1 MKSAFK
7 ERQLSDYSATSQRP
21 KRNASTKGLGC
32 SNGLHWME
40 EKQLKKALYASLN
53 ETKKARLLD
62 ENTSEDSRE
71 QTPKTSVSAVVTK
84 KATDTDSK
92 RIKVHAQR
100 KFAQGSNPSSPM
112 PTPVKLLPPCRD
124 ARETVSQPSTLL
136 PCKRRPKTEDFL
148 TFLCLR
154 GTSALPPAL
163 DFMSG
168 TAFPGSSSS
177 SDRSSSPDLDAPVTS
192 TSAEIKDRGANAN
205 SHGGTTTAELRSA
218 AQRTSARVSKQ
229 DRRPL
234 RLDNGEEKQGT
245 EHRASRSATVKKIDK
260 KKVAP
265 EKLKEAC
272 KAGSISRS
280 HGKPSANMAALQEK
294 YKQRR
299 IAQRSAPSRKPSALG
314 LGGGHALRS
323 QATREASHS
332 SSKGALKTSCVK
344 PREQSTSVP
353 IIRHQISSKDEDMAA
368 KNRLVL
374 KRQLSVQLTR
384 LHPRIAAGLRLPIMA
399 NTGTGVVTRRRS
411 VGITPHLR
419 KAKMVPPIVDY
430 ESESEKDLSPLS
442 PPRSPVIAVQPRLR
456 AAGSKTLNASQK
468 PKGKITASAPASK
481 KKPTSVI
488 ARKLLSRATTRMR
501 PSSKARKATRCAMF
515 RRKTRS
521 LGPVKEYPLV
531 LALPTKRGAGRFG
544 GTVSK
549 NKADELAARFAK
561 SKAPLTKCSELVP
574 ISARASSVAVEQKIK
589 KGTIFRHNDS
599 MVKRSS
605 RRNSSECLKDTRSL
619 RQRGEVSAAQCT
631 RQTRR
636 ASIGVSEEAQKATV
650 AKRRRTEGSTSTTV
664 PNRVF
669 SDSDDEP
676 LIKMAG
682 RLSEKKTGLVDKAT
696 EDSNSQQNKSGSAQR
711 YGVLC
716 LPAPGILS
724 RRKAASAKSKSKPPQ
739 IDKSKLFKTSLS
751 SEGFSEPSPSS
762 LSETIADA
770 AGDPL
775 DTRAHFEDLESMSGG
790 VEALDALA
798 GEISQVMS
806 CRLSFGSAQEIQS
819 LMTSEFSGA
828 FDENVT
834 GAMLLGTQDSRSAS
848 FEGGL
853 NLLKRDD
860 TPSKIDASTNTSDE
874 GMALLAAS
882 TPEEVVMT
890 PEEVSVGTQTGICTD
905 GLSNDAGLQALQPT
919 ARRLSFTTSEANS
932 VAAQE
937 FSPEIQKSSPA
948 SPKSKPT
955 SPVQKLVPPLNCSTM
970 FDARADHTSVDLA
983 LEVNARN
990 SSKQTNTSLSAHA
1003 PSSKLGVAKAVPEM
1017 KGLHIS
1023 GAAKRTTVDAPVQ
1036 RHGSLNPT
1044 LGSRASVVRA
1054 SVARASVARAS
1065 AARATVAR
1073 ASFVRASAARA
1084 SAARASAARASA
1096 ARASAA
1102 RASAARSSAARSCV
1116 ARSSVAT
1123 ARAVRTSAVRS
1134 SVARASARANVTSDT
1149 RTSDTKA
1156 SNLRA
1161 SDVEATDAR
1170 TSNVRASVERAG
1182 DVSAGDRRMG
1192 IARAPKPCSA
1202 KMAFT
1207 FTKSGP
1213 SKRGKAASDETK
1225 RIKLT
1230 PLDSKKF
1237 PSVYDPACLVAAP
1250 TYRPTAD
1257 EMRDP
1262 ISYIT
1267 KIRPE
1272 AEKFGIC
1279 KIVLPPSFQPECKVF
1294 DDMRFTAYNQY
1305 IHKMLSRWGPNVQHM
1320 ACIKRCF
1327 TNQGITDDQPPLIG
1341 GIELDLSHL
1350 YHTVQNFGGIQQVME
1365 KKKWHRVADAM
1376 HIPKAAQ
1383 DRVSKVDDAYCKFV
1397 LPYDLLSVDEKKA
1410 IERQVVADR
1419 DRQMAADS
1427 EPSSTSADEEE
1438 EEEFSNECVAK
1449 VSRHFA
1455 SRASHGR
1462 MRQPPAWTDQS
1473 NTRKGRNMSLSVFSR
1488 VARNT
1493 MSMWYKHEPSTE
1505 EVEKDYWNLVID
1517 QRRHV
1522 CVHAGNIDSSVHG
1535 SGFPTNRLVQFAK
1548 HPWNL
1553 KVLTNNPGTVLRCM
1567 GPVSGVTIPTLHLS
1581 MLYTTGC
1588 WYRDPHCLPWVE
1600 YLHTGANKIWYSVPA
1615 HSSDRFRAAMK
1626 EIMPQ
1631 VCKDSV
1637 IWLPSDCA
1645 MVPPP
1650 QLVEHG
1656 CPLSRLVQEKGQFV
1670 VIFPGAFTSTIA
1682 CGYSV
1687 SESVYFAT
1695 QDWLLQAAECF
1706 EHMKASCEPPTFSF
1720 EKLILGIATE
1730 LRESLET
1737 CRWTLPLLRKM
1748 CENEQRYRTQLVEMG
1763 LKTFERLRFDEAAD
1777 PRKAKRPRL
1786 RPDNHECDFCRISCH
1801 VSMVVS
1807 MEDDILYCLE
1817 HAVHCLQ
1824 RKNMKSWKLL
1834 YTYDMDELRSI
1845 LRKLEQHV
1853 ESQDTSQMKVDSE
1866 SSPLKKKIA
1875 KKK

>member
-71 QTPKTSVSAVVTK
+71 QTPKTSTSAVVTK
-84 KATDTDSK
+84 KAADTDSK

-112 PTPVKLLPPCRD
+112 PTPVKFLPPCRD
-124 ARETVSQPSTLL
+124 SRETVSQPSTLL

-177 SDRSSSPDLDAPVTS
+177 SDRSSSPDLDAPLTS

-205 SHGGTTTAELRSA
+205 AHGGTTTAELRSL

-234 RLDNGEEKQGT
+234 RLDNGEEKQGA
-245 EHRASRSATVKKIDK
+245 EHRASRSATVKKVDK
-260 KKVAP
+260 RKVAP
-265 EKLKEAC
+265 EKLKETY
-272 KAGSISRS
+272 KAGNISRS
-280 HGKPSANMAALQEK
+280 HGKPSANLTALQEK

-299 IAQRSAPSRKPSALG
+299 IAQRSAPSRKPSALS

-323 QATREASHS
+323 QATHEASHS
-332 SSKGALKTSCVK
+332 GSKGAVKTSCVK

-353 IIRHQISSKDEDMAA
+353 LSRHSMPSKDEDMAA
-368 KNRLVL
+368 KSRLVL

-384 LHPRIAAGLRLPIMA
+384 LHPRIAAGLRLPIVA

-442 PPRSPVIAVQPRLR
+442 PPGSPVITVQPRLR
-456 AAGSKTLNASQK
+456 ATGSKTLKASQK
-468 PKGKITASAPASK
+468 PKGKVSASAPTSK
-481 KKPTSVI
+481 KKPTTSVI
-488 ARKLLSRATTRMR
+488 ARKLLSRATTRMQ

-531 LALPTKRGAGRFG
+531 LPLPTKRGAGRFG
-544 GTVSK
+544 GTVLK
-549 NKADELAARFAK
+549 NKVDDLAARFAK
-561 SKAPLTKCSELVP
+561 SKAALAKCSELVP
-574 ISARASSVAVEQKIK
+574 VSARASSVAAEQKNK
-589 KGTIFRHNDS
+589 KGTLFRQNDS
-599 MVKRSS
+599 MEKRSS
-605 RRNSSECLKDTRSL
+605 RRSSSDCLKDTRSL
-619 RQRGEVSAAQCT
+619 RQRSEVSAAQCA
-631 RQTRR
+631 RQTRK
-636 ASIGVSEEAQKATV
+636 AAIGVSEEAQKAPV

-664 PNRVF
+664 SNRVF

-676 LIKMAG
+676 LIRMAG
-682 RLSEKKTGLVDKAT
+682 RLSEQKAGLADKAT
-696 EDSNSQQNKSGSAQR
+696 EEDSNSQQNKSGSAQR

-716 LPAPGILS
+716 LPAPGMLS
-724 RRKAASAKSKSKPPQ
+724 RRKAASAKNKSKPPEV
-739 IDKSKLFKTSLS
+739 DKSKLFKTTLS
-751 SEGFSEPSPSS
+751 SERFSEPSPSS

-775 DTRAHFEDLESMSGG
+775 DTRAHFDDLESMSGG

-834 GAMLLGTQDSRSAS
+834 GAMLLSTQDGRSAS

-890 PEEVSVGTQTGICTD
+890 PEEVSVATQTGICNPD
-905 GLSNDAGLQALQPT
+905 RLSNDAGLQALPPT

-937 FSPEIQKSSPA
+937 FSPEIEKSLPA
-948 SPKSKPT
+948 SPKSKPA
-955 SPVQKLVPPLNCSTM
+955 SPVQKLAPPLNCSTVL
-970 FDARADHTSVDLA
+970 DTRPDHTSGDPA
-983 LEVNARN
+983 LEVDAST
-990 SSKQTNTSLSAHA
+990 SSMQTHTSLSTHA
-1003 PSSKLGVAKAVPEM
+1003 PSSKLGVVKALPEM
-1017 KGLHIS
+1017 KGCHIS

-1044 LGSRASVVRA
+1044 LGSRASV
-1054 SVARASVARAS
+1054 ARASVARAS

-1073 ASFVRASAARA
+1073 TSFVRASVVKASAARA
-1084 SAARASAARASA
+1084 SAARAR
-1096 ARASAA
+1096 
-1102 RASAARSSAARSCV
+1102 V

-1123 ARAVRTSAVRS
+1123 ARAVRASAVRS
-1134 SVARASARANVTSDT
+1134 SVARASARANIMSDA

-1161 SDVEATDAR
+1161 SDVEATDVR
-1170 TSNVRASVERAG
+1170 TSSVRASDARAG

-1213 SKRGKAASDETK
+1213 SKRGKAASDET
-1225 RIKLT
+1225 RRAKLT

-1237 PSVYDPACLVAAP
+1237 PSVNDPACLVAAP

-1397 LPYDLLSVDEKKA
+1397 LPYDLLSADEKKA
-1410 IERQVVADR
+1410 IERQVLADR
-1419 DRQMAADS
+1419 ERQMAADS

-1535 SGFPTNRLVQFAK
+1535 SGFPTNRLVQFSK

-1730 LRESLET
+1730 LRETLET

-1807 MEDDILYCLE
+1807 MQDDILYCLE

-1853 ESQDTSQMKVDSE
+1853 ESQDTSQTKVDSE

>member
-62 ENTSEDSRE
+62 ENASEDGRE
-71 QTPKTSVSAVVTK
+71 QAPKTTTSTVVAK
-84 KATDTDSK
+84 KAADTDSK

-112 PTPVKLLPPCRD
+112 PTPVKLLPPCRESRD
-124 ARETVSQPSTLL
+124 TVSQPSTLL

-154 GTSALPPAL
+154 GTAALPPAL

-177 SDRSSSPDLDAPVTS
+177 SDRSSSPEMDASLAS
-192 TSAEIKDRGANAN
+192 TTAEYRDRGASA
-205 SHGGTTTAELRSA
+205 GALWGTVPADVRTTAQRA
-218 AQRTSARVSKQ
+218 ATRVPKQ
-229 DRRPL
+229 DRRPF
-234 RLDNGEEKQGT
+234 RPESGEEKQAS
-245 EHRASRSATVKKIDK
+245 EQRSSRSATAKKMDK
-260 KKVAP
+260 RKIVP
-265 EKLKEAC
+265 EKSKDTLKP
-272 KAGSISRS
+272 GSISKCLS
-280 HGKPSANMAALQEK
+280 KPNGNLTALQEK

-299 IAQRSAPSRKPSALG
+299 IALQTGPSRKQSALG
-314 LGGGHALRS
+314 HDGGHVLRS
-323 QATREASHS
+323 RAVRGGVHS
-332 SSKGALKTSCVK
+332 GSKRAVKSSCVK
-344 PREQSTSVP
+344 SREQLGSALPNRHSVSG
-353 IIRHQISSKDEDMAA
+353 RDEEMAA

-399 NTGTGVVTRRRS
+399 SSGTGVVTRRRS

-442 PPRSPVIAVQPRLR
+442 PPRSPLIAVQPRSR
-456 AAGSKTLNASQK
+456 ATGSKTHNASQK
-468 PKGKITASAPASK
+468 PKSKVTVSTTTK

-488 ARKLLSRATTRMR
+488 ARKLLNRATTRMR
-501 PSSKARKATRCAMF
+501 PTSAVRKRTRCTMF

-544 GTVSK
+544 GTVAK
-549 NKADELAARFAK
+549 KKAEGLAAKSTKLKVPLTRSSELPQVS
-561 SKAPLTKCSELVP
+561 SKAS
-574 ISARASSVAVEQKIK
+574 SAAAQQKLK
-589 KGTIFRHNDS
+589 KVTVFSQNDGTL
-599 MVKRSS
+599 KRST
-605 RRNSSECLKDTRSL
+605 RRVSSEGTSDMRSL
-619 RQRGEVSAAQCT
+619 RQRSDATATKCKRETHKAIIGASEKTQKAIATKRRKVEVSASN
-631 RQTRR
+631 
-636 ASIGVSEEAQKATV
+636 ASSHL
-650 AKRRRTEGSTSTTV
+650 
-664 PNRVF
+664 F

-676 LIKMAG
+676 LIKVAG
-682 RLSEKKTGLVDKAT
+682 RLSEKKVLSAT
-696 EDSNSQQNKSGSAQR
+696 EKDCHSKQHKSGSAQKS
-711 YGVLC
+711 GVVT
-716 LPAPGILS
+716 PPVTGMLS
-724 RRKAASAKSKSKPPQ
+724 RKKAASVKDKNKLPE
-739 IDKSKLFKTSLS
+739 IDNSRFFKNSLV
-751 SEGFSEPSPSS
+751 SESFSEPSPSS

-775 DTRAHFEDLESMSGG
+775 DTRGDFDDLESMSGG

-834 GAMLLGTQDSRSAS
+834 GAMLLGTRDGRSAS

-874 GMALLAAS
+874 GMTLLATS
-882 TPEEVVMT
+882 TPEELVAT
-890 PEEVSVGTQTGICTD
+890 PEEVSVGTQTAVCDTD
-905 GLSNDAGLQALQPT
+905 APSSVAGLEAVSRT
-919 ARRLSFTTSEANS
+919 ARRLSFTGSETSAVEEQLS
-932 VAAQE
+932 LE
-937 FSPEIQKSSPA
+937 TQKSLPA
-948 SPKSKPT
+948 SPKSK
-955 SPVQKLVPPLNCSTM
+955 SSALPVQKSASPSNSTTKP
-970 FDARADHTSVDLA
+970 DTRAGSAGLGLSSESTTRL
-983 LEVNARN
+983 
-990 SSKQTNTSLSAHA
+990 SSKQAHSSTSVHGARLTAGKGAPEDKVAPPSLS
-1003 PSSKLGVAKAVPEM
+1003 S
-1017 KGLHIS
+1017 
-1023 GAAKRTTVDAPVQ
+1023 AAKRSAALDKGRILQ

-1044 LGSRASVVRA
+1044 LGSRASV
-1054 SVARASVARAS
+1054 
-1065 AARATVAR
+1065 T
-1073 ASFVRASAARA
+1073 
-1084 SAARASAARASA
+1084 
-1096 ARASAA
+1096 
-1102 RASAARSSAARSCV
+1102 
-1116 ARSSVAT
+1116 
-1123 ARAVRTSAVRS
+1123 
-1134 SVARASARANVTSDT
+1134 
-1149 RTSDTKA
+1149 
-1156 SNLRA
+1156 
-1161 SDVEATDAR
+1161 
-1170 TSNVRASVERAG
+1170 
-1182 DVSAGDRRMG
+1182 
-1192 IARAPKPCSA
+1192 RAPKFSPA
-1202 KMAFT
+1202 RVAPVPKP
-1207 FTKSGP
+1207 GP
-1213 SKRGKAASDETK
+1213 SKRSKTASDEP
-1225 RIKLT
+1225 RRAKLT

-1237 PSVYDPACLVAAP
+1237 PSENDPACLVAAP

-1262 ISYIT
+1262 ISYIS

-1279 KIVLPPSFQPECKVF
+1279 RIILPPSFQPECKVF

-1305 IHKMLSRWGPNVQHM
+1305 IHKMLSRWGPNVQHT

-1327 TNQGITDDQPPLIG
+1327 TKQGITDDQPPLIG
-1341 GIELDLSHL
+1341 GIELDLSYL

-1397 LPYDLLSVDEKKA
+1397 LPYDLLSADEKKA
-1410 IERQVVADR
+1410 IELEVLADR
-1419 DRQMAADS
+1419 ERQMAADS
-1427 EPSSTSADEEE
+1427 EPSSTSADEDE

-1455 SRASHGR
+1455 SLGSHGR
-1462 MRQPPAWTDQS
+1462 MKQPPAWTDQS
-1473 NTRKGRNMSLSVFSR
+1473 NTRKGRSMSLSVFSR

-1535 SGFPTNRLVQFAK
+1535 SGFPTNRLVPFAK

-1615 HSSDRFRAAMK
+1615 HSSDRFRSAMK

-1631 VCKDSV
+1631 VCKDSA

-1695 QDWLLQAAECF
+1695 QDWLLQASECF

-1720 EKLILGIATE
+1720 EKLLLGIASE
-1730 LRESLET
+1730 LRENLET
-1737 CRWTLPLLRKM
+1737 CRWTLPLLQEM
-1748 CENEQRYRTQLVEMG
+1748 CEKEQRYRTQLVEMG
-1763 LKTFERLRFDEAAD
+1763 LKTFERLSTEDTAD
-1777 PRKAKRPRL
+1777 PKKSKRPRL
-1786 RPDNHECDFCRISCH
+1786 RPEDSNHECDFCRINCH
-1801 VSMVVS
+1801 VSMVVNLQ
-1807 MEDDILYCLE
+1807 DDCLYCLE

-1834 YTYDMDELRSI
+1834 YAYDMDELRSI
-1845 LRKLEQHV
+1845 LRKLEEHI
-1853 ESQDTSQMKVDSE
+1853 ESAEASQMKTDSE
-1866 SSPLKKKIA
+1866 PSLSKKKVP

>member
-71 QTPKTSVSAVVTK
+71 QTPKTSTSTVVAK
-84 KATDTDSK
+84 KAADTDSK

-124 ARETVSQPSTLL
+124 SRETGGQPSTLL

-168 TAFPGSSSS
+168 AAFPGSSSS
-177 SDRSSSPDLDAPVTS
+177 SNRSSSPDFDAPVTS
-192 TSAEIKDRGANAN
+192 NSAESKDRGASANA
-205 SHGGTTTAELRSA
+205 HGGTASAELRSQV
-218 AQRTSARVSKQ
+218 QRSSTRVSKL
-229 DRRPL
+229 DRRPS
-234 RLDNGEEKQGT
+234 RLDNGEEKQGA
-245 EHRASRSATVKKIDK
+245 EQRASRSATMKKMDK

-265 EKLKEAC
+265 EKLREVY
-272 KAGSISRS
+272 KAGSMSRS
-280 HGKPSANMAALQEK
+280 HSKPSGNITALQEK
-294 YKQRR
+294 YKQQR
-299 IAQRSAPSRKPSALG
+299 IAQQSASPRKGSALG

-323 QATREASHS
+323 HATREASQLG
-332 SSKGALKTSCVK
+332 SKGAVKTSCGK
-344 PREQSTSVP
+344 LREQSTSLPLSRHPVP
-353 IIRHQISSKDEDMAA
+353 SKDEDVAA
-368 KNRLVL
+368 KSRLVL
-374 KRQLSVQLTR
+374 KKQLSVQLTR
-384 LHPRIAAGLRLPIMA
+384 LHPRIAAGLRYPFVT
-399 NTGTGVVTRRRS
+399 NTGGGVVTRRRS

-442 PPRSPVIAVQPRLR
+442 PPRSPVITVQSKSR
-456 AAGSKTLNASQK
+456 AAGSKTLSAPQK
-468 PKGKITASAPASK
+468 PKGKVTVSGPTTK
-481 KKPTSVI
+481 RKPTTSVI

-501 PSSKARKATRCAMF
+501 PSSKARKVTRCAMF

-531 LALPTKRGAGRFG
+531 LALPTKRGAGRSG
-544 GTVSK
+544 STVAK
-549 NKADELAARFAK
+549 KKAADELAAKFAK
-561 SKAPLTKCSELVP
+561 SKASLMKSSELGPVSSRTS
-574 ISARASSVAVEQKIK
+574 SAAVHKSTK
-589 KGTIFRHNDS
+589 KGILFRRNES

-605 RRNSSECLKDTRSL
+605 RRVLSELVKDTRCL
-619 RQRGEVSAAQCT
+619 RQRSETSSADST
-631 RQTRR
+631 RRTRR
-636 ASIGVSEEAQKATV
+636 ASVGTSEDSQKTTV
-650 AKRRRTEGSTSTTV
+650 AKRRRTEGSTSITV
-664 PNRVF
+664 SNRVF

-676 LIKMAG
+676 LIRMTG
-682 RLSEKKTGLVDKAT
+682 RHPERKGGLSDRVIEK
-696 EDSNSQQNKSGSAQR
+696 DSDSQQTKSSSVQR
-711 YGVLC
+711 CVSS
-716 LPAPGILS
+716 LPTSGMLS
-724 RRKAASAKSKSKPPQ
+724 RRKQVSAKNKSKPPVA
-739 IDKSKLFKTSLS
+739 DKSKLLKTNLP
-751 SEGFSEPSPSS
+751 SECFSEPSPSS

-775 DTRAHFEDLESMSGG
+775 DTQAHFDDLESMSGG

-834 GAMLLGTQDSRSAS
+834 GAMLLSTQDGRSAS

-860 TPSKIDASTNTSDE
+860 TPSKIDASTNTSEE
-874 GMALLAAS
+874 GMALLAVS
-882 TPEEVVMT
+882 TPEELVTM
-890 PEEVSVGTQTGICTD
+890 PEEVSVGTQTGTSDID
-905 GLSNDAGLQALQPT
+905 GQSKEGLPPT
-919 ARRLSFTTSEANS
+919 ARRLFFTALEASSATSH
-932 VAAQE
+932 E
-937 FSPEIQKSSPA
+937 FSPEIQKSLPA

-955 SPVQKLVPPLNCSTM
+955 SSPVQSVSHICSTKL
-970 FDARADHTSVDLA
+970 DTRADHTNMDPA
-983 LEVNARN
+983 LEIDTRTSSMQSHISLSTHAS
-990 SSKQTNTSLSAHA
+990 SSKF
-1003 PSSKLGVAKAVPEM
+1003 GVTKAVPET
-1017 KGLHIS
+1017 KGCRVS
-1023 GAAKRTTVDAPVQ
+1023 GAAKMAVVIAPMQ
-1036 RHGSLNPT
+1036 RHGSLNPMP
-1044 LGSRASVVRA
+1044 GSRAGVARASVAKVNAARASAVRA
-1054 SVARASVARAS
+1054 SVARAN
-1065 AARATVAR
+1065 AARAN
-1073 ASFVRASAARA
+1073 FVRANAAKA
-1084 SAARASAARASA
+1084 SAVRAR
-1096 ARASAA
+1096 
-1102 RASAARSSAARSCV
+1102 V
-1116 ARSSVAT
+1116 ARSSVAM
-1123 ARAVRTSAVRS
+1123 ARDAKGSVMRADIVKASAVS
-1134 SVARASARANVTSDT
+1134 ANAMSDARASDA
-1149 RTSDTKA
+1149 KA
-1156 SNLRA
+1156 SSLR
-1161 SDVEATDAR
+1161 TG
-1170 TSNVRASVERAG
+1170 NVRASDE
-1182 DVSAGDRRMG
+1182 SAGDSRVS
-1192 IARAPKPCSA
+1192 IARGPKSCSS
-1202 KMAFT
+1202 KMT
-1207 FTKSGP
+1207 FSFAKSG
-1213 SKRGKAASDETK
+1213 SKRGKVSSDET
-1225 RIKLT
+1225 RRVKLT

-1237 PSVYDPACLVAAP
+1237 PSLNDPACLVAAP

-1305 IHKMLSRWGPNVQHM
+1305 IHKMLSRWGPNVQHT

-1397 LPYDLLSVDEKKA
+1397 LPYDLLSGDEKKA
-1410 IERQVVADR
+1410 IERQVLADR
-1419 DRQMAADS
+1419 ERQMAADS

-1449 VSRHFA
+1449 ASRYFA

-1535 SGFPTNRLVQFAK
+1535 SGFPTNRLVPFSK

-1588 WYRDPHCLPWVE
+1588 WYRDPHCLPWIE

-1730 LRESLET
+1730 LRESLDT

-1763 LKTFERLRFDEAAD
+1763 LKTFERLRFDEAAE
-1777 PRKAKRPRL
+1777 PKKAKRPRL
-1786 RPDNHECDFCRISCH
+1786 RPEDSNHECDFCRISCH
-1801 VSMVVS
+1801 ISMVVS
-1807 MEDDILYCLE
+1807 MQDDILYCLE

-1853 ESQDTSQMKVDSE
+1853 ESQESSQMKVDSE
-1866 SSPLKKKIA
+1866 SSPLKKKLA

>member
-1 MKSAFK
+1 
-7 ERQLSDYSATSQRP
+7 
-21 KRNASTKGLGC
+21 
-32 SNGLHWME
+32 
-40 EKQLKKALYASLN
+40 
-53 ETKKARLLD
+53 
-62 ENTSEDSRE
+62 
-71 QTPKTSVSAVVTK
+71 
-84 KATDTDSK
+84 
-92 RIKVHAQR
+92 
-100 KFAQGSNPSSPM
+100 
-112 PTPVKLLPPCRD
+112 
-124 ARETVSQPSTLL
+124 
-136 PCKRRPKTEDFL
+136 
-148 TFLCLR
+148 
-154 GTSALPPAL
+154 
-163 DFMSG
+163 MSG

-177 SDRSSSPDLDAPVTS
+177 SDRSSSPDLDAPLTS

-205 SHGGTTTAELRSA
+205 AHGGTTTAELRSL

-234 RLDNGEEKQGT
+234 RLDNGEEKQGA
-245 EHRASRSATVKKIDK
+245 EHRASRSATVKKVDK
-260 KKVAP
+260 RKVAP
-265 EKLKEAC
+265 EKLKETY

-280 HGKPSANMAALQEK
+280 HGKPSANLTALQEK

-299 IAQRSAPSRKPSALG
+299 IAQRSAPSRKPSALS

-323 QATREASHS
+323 QATHEASHS
-332 SSKGALKTSCVK
+332 GSKGAVKTSCVK
-344 PREQSTSVP
+344 PREQSTSVSLS
-353 IIRHQISSKDEDMAA
+353 RHTMPSKDEDMAA
-368 KNRLVL
+368 KSRLVL

-384 LHPRIAAGLRLPIMA
+384 LHPRIAAGLRLPIVA

-411 VGITPHLR
+411 
-419 KAKMVPPIVDY
+419 
-430 ESESEKDLSPLS
+430 SEKDLSPLS
-442 PPRSPVIAVQPRLR
+442 PPGSPVITVQPRLR
-456 AAGSKTLNASQK
+456 ATGSKTLNTSQK
-468 PKGKITASAPASK
+468 PKGKVSASASTSK
-481 KKPTSVI
+481 KKPTTSVI
-488 ARKLLSRATTRMR
+488 ARKLLSRATTRMQ

-531 LALPTKRGAGRFG
+531 LPLPTKRGAGRFG
-544 GTVSK
+544 GTVLK
-549 NKADELAARFAK
+549 NKVDDLAARFAK
-561 SKAPLTKCSELVP
+561 SKAALAKCSELVP
-574 ISARASSVAVEQKIK
+574 VSARASSVAVEQKIK
-589 KGTIFRHNDS
+589 KGTLFRQNDS

-605 RRNSSECLKDTRSL
+605 RRSSSECLKDTRSL
-619 RQRGEVSAAQCT
+619 RQRSEASAAQCA
-631 RQTRR
+631 RQTRK
-636 ASIGVSEEAQKATV
+636 AAIEVSEEAQKTTV

-664 PNRVF
+664 SNRVF

-676 LIKMAG
+676 LIRMAG
-682 RLSEKKTGLVDKAT
+682 RLSEKKAGLADKAT
-696 EDSNSQQNKSGSAQR
+696 EEDSNSQQNKSGSAQR

-716 LPAPGILS
+716 LPAPGMLS
-724 RRKAASAKSKSKPPQ
+724 RRKAASAKNKSKPPEV
-739 IDKSKLFKTSLS
+739 DKSKLFKTTLS
-751 SEGFSEPSPSS
+751 SERFSEPSPSS

-775 DTRAHFEDLESMSGG
+775 DTRAHFDDLESMSGG

-834 GAMLLGTQDSRSAS
+834 GAMLLSTQDGRSAS
-848 FEGGL
+848 FEG
-853 NLLKRDD
+853 
-860 TPSKIDASTNTSDE
+860 A
-874 GMALLAAS
+874 
-882 TPEEVVMT
+882 
-890 PEEVSVGTQTGICTD
+890 
-905 GLSNDAGLQALQPT
+905 
-919 ARRLSFTTSEANS
+919 
-932 VAAQE
+932 
-937 FSPEIQKSSPA
+937 
-948 SPKSKPT
+948 
-955 SPVQKLVPPLNCSTM
+955 
-970 FDARADHTSVDLA
+970 
-983 LEVNARN
+983 
-990 SSKQTNTSLSAHA
+990 
-1003 PSSKLGVAKAVPEM
+1003 
-1017 KGLHIS
+1017 
-1023 GAAKRTTVDAPVQ
+1023 
-1036 RHGSLNPT
+1036 
-1044 LGSRASVVRA
+1044 VRA
-1054 SVARASVARAS
+1054 
-1065 AARATVAR
+1065 
-1073 ASFVRASAARA
+1073 
-1084 SAARASAARASA
+1084 
-1096 ARASAA
+1096 
-1102 RASAARSSAARSCV
+1102 
-1116 ARSSVAT
+1116 
-1123 ARAVRTSAVRS
+1123 SAVRS
-1134 SVARASARANVTSDT
+1134 SVARASVRANIMSDA

-1161 SDVEATDAR
+1161 SDVEATDVR
-1170 TSNVRASVERAG
+1170 TSSVRASDARAG
-1182 DVSAGDRRMG
+1182 DVSGGDRRMG
-1192 IARAPKPCSA
+1192 IARAPKHCSA

-1213 SKRGKAASDETK
+1213 SKRGKAASDET
-1225 RIKLT
+1225 RRAKLT

-1237 PSVYDPACLVAAP
+1237 PSVIDPACLVAAP

-1397 LPYDLLSVDEKKA
+1397 LPYDLLSADEKKT
-1410 IERQVVADR
+1410 IERQVLADR
-1419 DRQMAADS
+1419 ERQMAADS

-1438 EEEFSNECVAK
+1438 EEEFSNECVA
-1449 VSRHFA
+1449 
-1455 SRASHGR
+1455 
-1462 MRQPPAWTDQS
+1462 
-1473 NTRKGRNMSLSVFSR
+1473 KGRNMSLSVFSR

-1645 MVPPP
+1645 MIPP
-1650 QLVEHG
+1650 ESEAR
-1656 CPLSRLVQEKGQFV
+1656 CPKCKAVLKTL
-1670 VIFPGAFTSTIA
+1670 TSTTATLAMHLRRHPDLHKDYQDKRDAHERPSKLKGASKTSGQQPSIA
-1682 CGYSV
+1682 DSFKPKMEASAPKAQQMIKMIARFIARGMHPYNIVEEPV
-1687 SESVYFAT
+1687 SST
-1695 QDWLLQAAECF
+1695 
-1706 EHMKASCEPPTFSF
+1706 
-1720 EKLILGIATE
+1720 
-1730 LRESLET
+1730 
-1737 CRWTLPLLRKM
+1737 
-1748 CENEQRYRTQLVEMG
+1748 
-1763 LKTFERLRFDEAAD
+1763 
-1777 PRKAKRPRL
+1777 
-1786 RPDNHECDFCRISCH
+1786 
-1801 VSMVVS
+1801 
-1807 MEDDILYCLE
+1807 
-1817 HAVHCLQ
+1817 
-1824 RKNMKSWKLL
+1824 
-1834 YTYDMDELRSI
+1834 
-1845 LRKLEQHV
+1845 
-1853 ESQDTSQMKVDSE
+1853 
-1866 SSPLKKKIA
+1866 
-1875 KKK
+1875 

>member
-7 ERQLSDYSATSQRP
+7 ERQLSDYSTTSQRP

-71 QTPKTSVSAVVTK
+71 QTPKTSTSTVVTK
-84 KATDTDSK
+84 KAADTDSK

-124 ARETVSQPSTLL
+124 SRETVSQPSTLL

-168 TAFPGSSSS
+168 AAFPGSSSS

-192 TSAEIKDRGANAN
+192 TSAESKDRGASGNA
-205 SHGGTTTAELRSA
+205 HGGTASAELRSQ

-229 DRRPL
+229 ERRPL

-245 EHRASRSATVKKIDK
+245 EHRASRSATVKKVDK
-260 KKVAP
+260 KKAAP
-265 EKLKEAC
+265 EKLKEVY
-272 KAGSISRS
+272 KAGSTSRS
-280 HGKPSANMAALQEK
+280 HGKSSGNLTALQEK
-294 YKQRR
+294 YKQQR
-299 IAQRSAPSRKPSALG
+299 IAHQSASSRKPSALG

-323 QATREASHS
+323 QASREASHP
-332 SSKGALKTSCVK
+332 SSKGAVKTSCVK

-353 IIRHQISSKDEDMAA
+353 LSRHPVPPKDEDMAA
-368 KNRLVL
+368 KSRLVL
-374 KRQLSVQLTR
+374 KKQLSVQLTR
-384 LHPRIAAGLRLPIMA
+384 LHPRIAASLRYPFVTSA
-399 NTGTGVVTRRRS
+399 TAGVVTRRRS

-430 ESESEKDLSPLS
+430 ESESEKDMSPLS
-442 PPRSPVIAVQPRLR
+442 PPRSPVISVQPRSR
-456 AAGSKTLNASQK
+456 AAGSKTLNAPLK
-468 PKGKITASAPASK
+468 PRAKVATSAPVTK
-481 KKPTSVI
+481 KKPTTSVI
-488 ARKLLSRATTRMR
+488 ARRLLSRATTRMR
-501 PSSKARKATRCAMF
+501 PSSKARKATRCAAF

-531 LALPTKRGAGRFG
+531 LALPTKRGAGRSG
-544 GTVSK
+544 STAMK
-549 NKADELAARFAK
+549 KKMDELAANAAK
-561 SKAPLTKCSELVP
+561 SKAPLTKGSELVP
-574 ISARASSVAVEQKIK
+574 VSSRASTTPVHQKTK
-589 KGTIFRHNDS
+589 KGTLLRHSDS
-599 MVKRSS
+599 VAKRSS
-605 RRNSSECLKDTRSL
+605 RRISSEFVKDTRCL
-619 RQRGEVSAAQCT
+619 RQRSDVSSVQYS
-631 RQTRR
+631 RQTRK
-636 ASIGVSEEAQKATV
+636 ASIGMSEEAQKATI
-650 AKRRRTEGSTSTTV
+650 AKRRKTEGSTGITV
-664 PNRVF
+664 SNRVF

-676 LIKMAG
+676 LIRMAG
-682 RLSEKKTGLVDKAT
+682 RHTEKKAGLPDKVI
-696 EDSNSQQNKSGSAQR
+696 EKDCDSQQTKSGSAQR
-711 YGVLC
+711 CGVSS
-716 LPAPGILS
+716 LPASGMLS
-724 RRKAASAKSKSKPPQ
+724 RRKPAPAKNKSKPPEA
-739 IDKSKLFKTSLS
+739 DKSKLLKTSLS
-751 SEGFSEPSPSS
+751 SERFSEPSPSS

-775 DTRAHFEDLESMSGG
+775 DTQAHFDDLESMSGG

-834 GAMLLGTQDSRSAS
+834 GAMLLSTQDGRSAS

-860 TPSKIDASTNTSDE
+860 TPSKIDASTNTSEE

-882 TPEEVVMT
+882 TPEELVMM
-890 PEEVSVGTQTGICTD
+890 PEEVSVGTQTGISD
-905 GLSNDAGLQALQPT
+905 MDLLNKEGLPMLVPT
-919 ARRLSFTTSEANS
+919 ARRLSFTASEANG
-932 VAAQE
+932 AAAHE
-937 FSPEIQKSSPA
+937 FGPEIPKSLPA

-955 SPVQKLVPPLNCSTM
+955 SSPLQNLALPQDCSTM
-970 FDARADHTSVDLA
+970 LDTRANHTSVDPA
-983 LEVNARN
+983 LEIDSRT
-990 SSKQTNTSLSAHA
+990 SSMQSHTSLSTHA
-1003 PSSKLGVAKAVPEM
+1003 SSSKFGVAKAVTET
-1017 KGLHIS
+1017 KGCHVS
-1023 GAAKRTTVDAPVQ
+1023 GAAKVAVVITPMQ

-1044 LGSRASVVRA
+1044 LGSRASVARA
-1054 SVARASVARAS
+1054 SVARASVAKANAAKSSAAKASVAKAS
-1065 AARATVAR
+1065 AARANAAR
-1073 ASFVRASAARA
+1073 ANAVRANAARSNFVRASVAKV
-1084 SAARASAARASA
+1084 SAARAR
-1096 ARASAA
+1096 
-1102 RASAARSSAARSCV
+1102 V
-1116 ARSSVAT
+1116 ARSSVA
-1123 ARAVRTSAVRS
+1123 AVRTVRAS
-1134 SVARASARANVTSDT
+1134 VPRASVARASAMSANAISDA

-1156 SNLRA
+1156 SNLR
-1161 SDVEATDAR
+1161 
-1170 TSNVRASVERAG
+1170 TSNVRASDTRVG
-1182 DVSAGDRRMG
+1182 DPRVSS
-1192 IARAPKPCSA
+1192 ARAPKSCLP

-1213 SKRGKAASDETK
+1213 SKRGKMGSDDT
-1225 RIKLT
+1225 RRAKLT

-1237 PSVYDPACLVAAP
+1237 PSVNDPACLVAAP

-1305 IHKMLSRWGPNVQHM
+1305 IHKMLSRWGPNVKHM

-1397 LPYDLLSVDEKKA
+1397 LPYDLLSGDEKKA
-1410 IERQVVADR
+1410 IERQVLADR
-1419 DRQMAADS
+1419 ERQMAADS

-1438 EEEFSNECVAK
+1438 EDEFSNECVAK
-1449 VSRHFA
+1449 VSRYFA

-1535 SGFPTNRLVQFAK
+1535 SGFPTNRLVPFAK

-1588 WYRDPHCLPWVE
+1588 WYRDPHCLPWIE

-1730 LRESLET
+1730 HRENLDT

-1763 LKTFERLRFDEAAD
+1763 LKTFERLRFDEAAE
-1777 PRKAKRPRL
+1777 PKKAKRPRL
-1786 RPDNHECDFCRISCH
+1786 RPEDSNHECDFCRISCH
-1801 VSMVVS
+1801 VSMVVN
-1807 MEDDILYCLE
+1807 MQDDILYCLE

-1845 LRKLEQHV
+1845 LRKLEQHL
-1853 ESQDTSQMKVDSE
+1853 ESQESSQTKVDSE

>member
-7 ERQLSDYSATSQRP
+7 ERQLSDYSTTSQRP

-71 QTPKTSVSAVVTK
+71 QTPKTSTTTVVTK
-84 KATDTDSK
+84 KAADIDSK

-100 KFAQGSNPSSPM
+100 KFAQGSNPNSPM

-124 ARETVSQPSTLL
+124 SKETVSQPSTLL

-154 GTSALPPAL
+154 GSSALPPAL

-168 TAFPGSSSS
+168 TAFSGSSSS

-192 TSAEIKDRGANAN
+192 TNAESKDKGGSGNA
-205 SHGGTTTAELRSA
+205 HGGTASAELRSQ
-218 AQRTSARVSKQ
+218 AQRTSARVLKQ
-229 DRRPL
+229 ERRPL
-234 RLDNGEEKQGT
+234 RLDNGEEKQRI
-245 EHRASRSATVKKIDK
+245 EHRASRSAIVKKVDK
-260 KKVAP
+260 KKAAS
-265 EKLKEAC
+265 EKLKNVY
-272 KAGSISRS
+272 KTGSTSRS
-280 HGKPSANMAALQEK
+280 LRKSSGNLTALQEK
-294 YKQRR
+294 YKQQR
-299 IAQRSAPSRKPSALG
+299 IKHQSASCRKPSALG

-323 QATREASHS
+323 QASHEASHLT
-332 SSKGALKTSCVK
+332 SKGAVKNSCVK
-344 PREQSTSVP
+344 LREQPTSAPSSRHP
-353 IIRHQISSKDEDMAA
+353 ILSKDEDMAA
-368 KNRLVL
+368 KSRLVL
-374 KRQLSVQLTR
+374 KKQLSVQLTR
-384 LHPRIAAGLRLPIMA
+384 LHPRVAAGLRYPFVTNMTA
-399 NTGTGVVTRRRS
+399 GVMTRRHS

-430 ESESEKDLSPLS
+430 ESESEKDMSPLS
-442 PPRSPVIAVQPRLR
+442 PPRSSVIAVQPRPR
-456 AAGSKTLNASQK
+456 AAGSKTLNAPQK
-468 PKGKITASAPASK
+468 PKAKVDTSAPITK
-481 KKPTSVI
+481 KKPTTSLI
-488 ARKLLSRATTRMR
+488 ARRLLSRATTSMR
-501 PSSKARKATRCAMF
+501 PSLKVRKATRCAMF

-531 LALPTKRGAGRFG
+531 LALPTKRGAGRS
-544 GTVSK
+544 GTTAMK
-549 NKADELAARFAK
+549 KKMDELAANASK
-561 SKAPLTKCSELVP
+561 SKASLTKGCELLP
-574 ISARASSVAVEQKIK
+574 ASSRASATAVHRETKKGMLLRPSDSVA
-589 KGTIFRHNDS
+589 
-599 MVKRSS
+599 KRSS
-605 RRNSSECLKDTRSL
+605 RRPSSESVKDTRRL
-619 RQRGEVSAAQCT
+619 RQRNDISSAQYP
-631 RQTRR
+631 RQNRK
-636 ASIGVSEEAQKATV
+636 ASVGISEEAQKATV
-650 AKRRRTEGSTSTTV
+650 AKRRRTEGSTSIALS
-664 PNRVF
+664 NRVF

-676 LIKMAG
+676 LIKMA
-682 RLSEKKTGLVDKAT
+682 RRHTEKKAGLRDKVK
-696 EDSNSQQNKSGSAQR
+696 ENDSDPLQIKSDSAKKC
-711 YGVLC
+711 GVSS
-716 LPAPGILS
+716 LPPSGMLS
-724 RRKAASAKSKSKPPQ
+724 RRKPAPAKNKSKPSEA
-739 IDKSKLFKTSLS
+739 DKSKLLKTSLS
-751 SEGFSEPSPSS
+751 SERFSEPSPSS

-775 DTRAHFEDLESMSGG
+775 DTQAHFDDLESMSGG

-834 GAMLLGTQDSRSAS
+834 GAMLLSTQDGRSAS

-860 TPSKIDASTNTSDE
+860 TPSKIDASTNTSEE
-874 GMALLAAS
+874 GMALCAPS
-882 TPEEVVMT
+882 TPEELVVM
-890 PEEVSVGTQTGICTD
+890 PEEVSVSTQTGIF
-905 GLSNDAGLQALQPT
+905 DADVLNKEGFLTVAPT
-919 ARRLSFTTSEANS
+919 ARRLSFIASETNG
-932 VAAQE
+932 AAALE
-937 FSPEIQKSSPA
+937 FSSEMQKLLPA

-955 SPVQKLVPPLNCSTM
+955 SSPSQHLALVQDCSTKL
-970 FDARADHTSVDLA
+970 DTRADRTSVDPTSEIGSRA
-983 LEVNARN
+983 
-990 SSKQTNTSLSAHA
+990 SSMQLHTSLSTHTS
-1003 PSSKLGVAKAVPEM
+1003 SSKFGVAKAVTET
-1017 KGLHIS
+1017 KGRHVS
-1023 GAAKRTTVDAPVQ
+1023 GAAKVAVVVTPMQ

-1044 LGSRASVVRA
+1044 LGSRASVARTSITKASAAKASVMKASAARTSSENASVVKASAGRPRVAKSSVAAVRTVRA
-1054 SVARASVARAS
+1054 SVPRTSVAKTSVMSADAMSDARA
-1065 AARATVAR
+1065 
-1073 ASFVRASAARA
+1073 
-1084 SAARASAARASA
+1084 
-1096 ARASAA
+1096 
-1102 RASAARSSAARSCV
+1102 
-1116 ARSSVAT
+1116 
-1123 ARAVRTSAVRS
+1123 
-1134 SVARASARANVTSDT
+1134 
-1149 RTSDTKA
+1149 SDTKA
-1156 SNLRA
+1156 SNLSTSSVKGSGTSVDPRVSNARA
-1161 SDVEATDAR
+1161 SK
-1170 TSNVRASVERAG
+1170 S
-1182 DVSAGDRRMG
+1182 
-1192 IARAPKPCSA
+1192 CSP

-1207 FTKSGP
+1207 FTKAGT
-1213 SKRGKAASDETK
+1213 SKRGKVGSEDT
-1225 RIKLT
+1225 RRVKLT

-1237 PSVYDPACLVAAP
+1237 PSVSDPACLVAAP
-1250 TYRPTAD
+1250 TYRPTTE

-1397 LPYDLLSVDEKKA
+1397 LPYDLLSADEKKA
-1410 IERQVVADR
+1410 IERQVLADR
-1419 DRQMAADS
+1419 ERQMAAES
-1427 EPSSTSADEEE
+1427 EPSSTSADEDEE
-1438 EEEFSNECVAK
+1438 DEFSNECVAK
-1449 VSRHFA
+1449 VSRYFA
-1455 SRASHGR
+1455 SCASHGR

-1473 NTRKGRNMSLSVFSR
+1473 NTRKGRNISLSVFSR

-1535 SGFPTNRLVQFAK
+1535 SGFPTNRLVPFAK

-1588 WYRDPHCLPWVE
+1588 WYRDPHCLPWIE

-1615 HSSDRFRAAMK
+1615 HSSNRFRAAMK

-1730 LRESLET
+1730 HRENLDT

-1763 LKTFERLRFDEAAD
+1763 LKTFERLRLDEAAE
-1777 PRKAKRPRL
+1777 PKKAKRPRL
-1786 RPDNHECDFCRISCH
+1786 RPEDSNHECDFCRISCH
-1801 VSMVVS
+1801 VSMVVN
-1807 MEDDILYCLE
+1807 MQDDILYCLE

-1845 LRKLEQHV
+1845 LRKLEQHL
-1853 ESQDTSQMKVDSE
+1853 ESQESSQTKVDSD